1 MHWLVRPTPVEC
13 QTICRVV
20 STDAQAVR
28 PYMPT
33 SMELVYQPTRQLST
47 KLIINSLHLAFQS
60 HPFRTVK
67 SPMLQS
73 DMGNIAS
80 RDTHFGLLKTNS
92 EPSKH
97 LPRVSKYLPRPSQR
111 EGARACGPGE
121 CSIASALAVNTARG
135 VERASRFCACSRGLL
150 RGDIW
155 RNIGR
160 ASHFCARIR
169 GNICG
174 DIWKNA
180 EFASNLRSPP
190 SEGLG
195 EVSEGLVSVS
205 LSINLPASSASS
217 TFSTLFVVFFCSCSC
232 SLFLGTLTG

>member
-1 MHWLVRPTPVEC
+1 
-13 QTICRVV
+13 
-20 STDAQAVR
+20 
-28 PYMPT
+28 
-33 SMELVYQPTRQLST
+33 
-47 KLIINSLHLAFQS
+47 
-60 HPFRTVK
+60 
-67 SPMLQS
+67 MLQS
-73 DMGNIAS
+73 NMGHIAS
-80 RDTHFGLLKTNS
+80 RDTHSRSSKK
-92 EPSKH
+92 PS
-97 LPRVSKYLPRPSQR
+97 LPLQKPTPSLSQYLPRPSQR

-121 CSIASALAVNTARG
+121 CSIVSALAVNTARG
-135 VERASRFCACSRGLL
+135 VERASHFCVRIRGLVCGVIWRDFECASRLYVCIRRFL

-160 ASHFCARIR
+160 VSRFCAPIR
-169 GNICG
+169 GNVCG
-174 DIWKNA
+174 DIWRNT

>member
-1 MHWLVRPTPVEC
+1 
-13 QTICRVV
+13 
-20 STDAQAVR
+20 
-28 PYMPT
+28 
-33 SMELVYQPTRQLST
+33 
-47 KLIINSLHLAFQS
+47 
-60 HPFRTVK
+60 
-67 SPMLQS
+67 MLQA
-73 DMGNIAS
+73 GTLTPGPPRNPAC
-80 RDTHFGLLKTNS
+80 
-92 EPSKH
+92 PSKN
-97 LPRVSKYLPRPSQR
+97 LPRPSQR
-111 EGARACGPGE
+111 EGARACGHGE
-121 CSIASALAVNTARG
+121 CCTASALAVNTARG
-135 VERASRFCACSRGLL
+135 VERASRFCVRIRGLVCGGKWRDFECVSRLYACVRGFL

-160 ASHFCARIR
+160 ASHFCARIC
-169 GNICG
+169 GYVCG

-180 EFASNLRSPP
+180 EFASGLRSPP

>member
-1 MHWLVRPTPVEC
+1 
-13 QTICRVV
+13 
-20 STDAQAVR
+20 
-28 PYMPT
+28 
-33 SMELVYQPTRQLST
+33 
-47 KLIINSLHLAFQS
+47 
-60 HPFRTVK
+60 
-67 SPMLQS
+67 MLQS
-73 DMGNIAS
+73 DMGHIAS
-80 RDTHFGLLKTNS
+80 RDTHFDPPNTYP

-97 LPRVSKYLPRPSQR
+97 LPRPSQR

-135 VERASRFCACSRGLL
+135 VERVSRFCVRIRGLVCGGKWRDFECASRLYVCIREFL
-150 RGDIW
+150 RGDI
-155 RNIGR
+155 RKNIGR
-160 ASHFCARIR
+160 ASHFCARIV
-169 GNICG
+169 GNVCG
-174 DIWKNA
+174 DIWRNT

-195 EVSEGLVSVS
+195 EVSEGLVSIS